1 MSSLPPD
8 GAVPTAGE
16 ASAPDPAPNIDTAAL
31 DEPALIPPAGLV
43 ATLLVALWL
52 VAGAA
57 VVWSPAVPG
66 GLRPSLVL
74 WAAAACTAAD
84 DDAGDCSAGAEQ
96 QAWEAAAP
104 AAVAVEMI
112 HAYSLVHD
120 DLPAMD
126 DDDLRRGQ
134 PTCHKKF
141 GEAMAIL
148 VGDALLTLSF
158 ETIAKNYPDSLAG
171 ACCLELARAAGPSG
185 MVGGQVADLAAEGR
199 IADASAPTTLD
210 DLEALHRRKTGQLI
224 VASLRLGALVGS
236 GCASLPETRKCLED
250 LTIFGESLGL
260 AFQIIDDLLDVSGS
274 AEKTGKKV
282 GKDAARGKLTYPGL
296 LGIDESRKRADR
308 LSNEAVSV
316 VSAWGGA
323 GAGLISMANR
333 LLNRES

>member
-1 MSSLPPD
+1 MTPLDDIKPRIDKALDAILAPSPGWPSTLLQAMRYSALAPGKRTRPALVLLAAEAVAGKLGFSLPSTDP
-8 GAVPTAGE
+8 VP
-16 ASAPDPAPNIDTAAL
+16 
-31 DEPALIPPAGLV
+31 
-43 ATLLVALWL
+43 
-52 VAGAA
+52 
-57 VVWSPAVPG
+57 
-66 GLRPSLVL
+66 
-74 WAAAACTAAD
+74 AACAI
-84 DDAGDCSAGAEQ
+84 
-96 QAWEAAAP
+96 
-104 AAVAVEMI
+104 EMV
-112 HAYSLVHD
+112 HVYSLVHD

>member
-1 MSSLPPD
+1 MPSLDDIKPR
-8 GAVPTAGE
+8 
-16 ASAPDPAPNIDTAAL
+16 IDQAL
-31 DEPALIPPAGLV
+31 DAILAPSPGCPANLLEAMRYSALAPGKRTRPALVLLAAEAV
-43 ATLLVALWL
+43 ACKL
-52 VAGAA
+52 GFPSAA
-57 VVWSPAVPG
+57 MDPVP
-66 GLRPSLVL
+66 
-74 WAAAACTAAD
+74 AACAI
-84 DDAGDCSAGAEQ
+84 
-96 QAWEAAAP
+96 
-104 AAVAVEMI
+104 EMV
-112 HAYSLVHD
+112 HVYSLVHD

-158 ETIAKNYPDSLAG
+158 ETIAKNYPGNLAG

-199 IADASAPTTLD
+199 IKDAAAPTTLE

-236 GCASLPETRKCLED
+236 GCADLPETRKCLDD
-250 LTIFGESLGL
+250 LTTFGESLGL
-260 AFQIIDDLLDVSGS
+260 AFQIIDDLLDVAGS

-296 LGIDESRKRADR
+296 LGMDESRKRADR
-308 LSNEAVSV
+308 LSREAVGV

-323 GAGLISMANR
+323 GVGLIGMANR